1 MVFEDLDLT
10 DDVLDA
16 LYDMH
21 FEQCTPIQE
30 KAIPAALSGRDVIAV
45 AQTGTGKTAA
55 FLLPVINE
63 LGKREASDKIK
74 CVVMTPTR
82 ELALQI
88 DGQMQGFSYFLPISS
103 LPIYGGTDG
112 EGYARQQHGL
122 KMGAEVVNILL

>member
-1 MVFEDLDLT
+1 MFFEDLDLT

-21 FEQCTPIQE
+21 FDECTPIQE
-30 KAIPAALSGRDVIAV
+30 QAIPAALAGRDLIAV

-63 LGKREASDKIK
+63 LGKRKASDKVK
-74 CVVMTPTR
+74 CVVMTPTS

-88 DGQMQGFSYFLPISS
+88 DAQMQGFS
-103 LPIYGGTDG
+103 
-112 EGYARQQHGL
+112 
-122 KMGAEVVNILL
+122 